1 MAGQLEFELRE
12 TPRRVA
18 LTVSQLLR
26 VVRETLEV
34 QLAEYWVAGE
44 VSNARMAPS
53 NHLYFTLKD
62 ARGAINAVMFSS
74 ASRRLRFRV
83 VDGMQIVV
91 RGRVN
96 IYEVR
101 GTLQLYAEE
110 IEPRG
115 LGALQMAF
123 EQLKQRLSREGL
135 FDAAGKRPLPRL
147 PRTLGIVTALGGAAL
162 RDLLRILLD
171 RYPNLHIII
180 RPSVVQGAGAAAEL
194 ARAIDDL
201 SFDGRA
207 EVVIVGRGGGSLE
220 DLWPFNEEVVARAI
234 RRSTI
239 PIVSA
244 VGHEIDYTIADFVAD
259 LRAPTPSAAAQLVVP
274 IKAEVRQ
281 RLDAI
286 SASITGATRQTINGH
301 RRHLAHLMARL
312 RDPETLIRQAR
323 QRLDDATAELAKALQ
338 TQVEAG
344 RGQVR
349 ELTARLMNPVAWRA
363 TVAARRARVAHLRER
378 LDAGM
383 RTASEGRRAQLGAA
397 AQRLDAVS
405 PLRVLERGYAVV
417 TQRSSGRV
425 VSDADQV
432 AVGEELRI
440 RLARGGIR
448 ANVAGRDL

>member
-34 QLAEYWVAGE
+34 QLEEYWVAGE
-44 VSNARMAPS
+44 VSNARVAPS

-62 ARGAINAVMFSS
+62 ARGAINAVMFS
-74 ASRRLRFRV
+74 AACRRLRFRV
-83 VDGMQIVV
+83 EDGMQVVV

-110 IEPRG
+110 LEPRG
-115 LGALQMAF
+115 LGALQLAF

-135 FDAAGKRPLPRL
+135 FDAAVKRPLPRL
-147 PRTLGIVTALGGAAL
+147 PRTVGIVTALGGAAL

-180 RPSVVQGAGAAAEL
+180 RPSAVQGAGAAAEI
-194 ARAIDDL
+194 ARAIEDL

-220 DLWPFNEEVVARAI
+220 DLQPFNEEIVARAI
-234 RRSTI
+234 RRCAI

-244 VGHEIDYTIADFVAD
+244 VGHEIDYTIADFAAD
-259 LRAPTPSAAAQLVVP
+259 LRAPTPSAAAQLAVP

-286 SASITGATRQTINGH
+286 GATITASTRQTINAH
-301 RRHLAHLMARL
+301 RRHLSHLVARL
-312 RDPETLIRQAR
+312 RDPGTLIHQAR
-323 QRLDDATAELAKALQ
+323 QRLDDDTAELGKAILA
-338 TQVEAG
+338 QVAAG
-344 RGQVR
+344 RSQVR
-349 ELTARLMNPVAWRA
+349 ELTARLANPIAWRA
-363 TVAARRARVAHLRER
+363 TVAARRARVEHLRER
-378 LDAGM
+378 LHAGM
-383 RTASEGRRAQLGAA
+383 RAASEGRRAQLGAA

-417 TQRSSGRV
+417 TEQSTGRV
-425 VSDADQV
+425 VSDARQV
-432 AVGEELRI
+432 ETGDELHI

-448 ANVAGRDL
+448 ANATGRDL